1 MIHGRLLDQNSGR
14 CLVSRVLRT
23 SSALE
28 RMRGLLGR
36 SPLKRDEALLL
47 IPCNAVHT
55 FAMGYALD
63 LIYLDRDWT
72 IRKRVDNIAPWRL
85 SACLGAGMV
94 LEMPAGRSH
103 ELELNSGQSLCWES

>member
-1 MIHGRLLDQNSGR
+1 MIHGRLVEQHDGR
-14 CLVSRVLRT
+14 CLVPRVMRT
-23 SSALE
+23 NNALE

-36 SPLKRDEALLL
+36 PPLKRDQALLL

-63 LIYLDRDWT
+63 LIYLDRGWT
-72 IRKRVDNIAPWRL
+72 IRKRVDNISPWRL
-85 SACLGAGMV
+85 SACLGAAMV

-103 ELELNSGQSLCWES
+103 ELELTIGQSLRWEN